1 MQVKSF
7 LNKMTVVPTTMR
19 AMSSATISDRFESAY
34 KERVANLANSPKKM

>member
-19 AMSSATISDRFESAY
+19 AMSSATIADRFESAY
-34 KERVANLANSPKKM
+34 QDRLENLQKSPKKM